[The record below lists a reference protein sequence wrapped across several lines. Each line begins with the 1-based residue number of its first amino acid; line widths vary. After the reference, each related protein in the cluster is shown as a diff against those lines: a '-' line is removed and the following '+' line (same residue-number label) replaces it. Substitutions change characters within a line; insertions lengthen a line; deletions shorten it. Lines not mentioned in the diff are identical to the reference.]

1 VQADLFA
8 KALEQLE
15 IRQPVVVGHSWGTLV
30 AIALGL
36 RNDYP
41 IRGLVLASGYYFPT
55 VRLDVWLMSGP
66 AVPIVGDILRYTLAS
81 ILSLAILPALLRKIF
96 APRPVPRAFKN
107 EFPISL
113 MLRPKQL
120 RAAAE
125 ESAFLIPSSAQLQLL
140 YSRISY
146 PVRLIHG
153 DQDQLIEREQ
163 SDRLHHTISQSVLQI
178 VQGAGHM
185 VHHADPA
192 AIARAVDSISS
203 R

>member
-1 VQADLFA
+1 
-8 KALEQLE
+8 
-15 IRQPVVVGHSWGTLV
+15 
-30 AIALGL
+30 
-36 RNDYP
+36 
-41 IRGLVLASGYYFPT
+41 
-55 VRLDVWLMSGP
+55 MSGP
-66 AVPIVGDILRYTLAS
+66 AVPIVGDILRYTLAP

-107 EFPISL
+107 EFPISM

-125 ESAFLIPSSAQLQLL
+125 ESAFLIPSAAQLQLQ
-140 YSRISY
+140 YPRISY

-163 SDRLHHTISQSVLQI
+163 SDRLHHTISRSVLHV
-178 VQGAGHM
+178 VQDAGHM
-185 VHHADPA
+185 VHHAEPA
-192 AIARAVDSISS
+192 AITQAVDATIRS